1 MSRAGLTK
9 QHEKKLQDEV
19 YQWLEKKYNTM
30 TFNEYQKTAITTAV
44 YPPQHRIL
52 YPALGLSG
60 EAGEVANKVKKI
72 VRDGTGSMPDDWK
85 EQIGS
90 EIGDVLWYCATLAN
104 DLGLS
109 LSSIAEQN
117 QKKLQSR
124 KEKGTIHGSG
134 DSR

>member
-117 QKKLQSR
+117 QKKLQRR